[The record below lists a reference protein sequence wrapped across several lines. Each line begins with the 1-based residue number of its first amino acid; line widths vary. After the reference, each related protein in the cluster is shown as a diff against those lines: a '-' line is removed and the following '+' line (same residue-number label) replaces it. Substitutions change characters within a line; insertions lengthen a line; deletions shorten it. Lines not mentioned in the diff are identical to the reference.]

1 MVSSITI
8 NMDKI
13 TIYFPYYNQP
23 KALKHQLD
31 TMSSYSAPIRSK
43 VALFIVDDGSQAKPA
58 LPVVEQKHL
67 DKLDITLYRINID
80 IPWNMPEANNLA
92 FREIKT
98 DYVIRNDIDHFFD
111 ESNLT
116 KLLGEKL
123 DMGKHYYAFGRITAH
138 DGEVLGSPKN
148 IYMVSRANY
157 LKTKGYNESLS
168 GNYGDDIDFIPRLNG
183 VVRPILL
190 EDVHIT
196 VLVGVGTRGL
206 SRDTTI
212 NRRKAKNSKLPHKTF
227 VNERHYISQIQN

>member
-1 MVSSITI
+1 
-8 NMDKI
+8 MDRI

-23 KALKHQLD
+23 ETLKHQLD
-31 TMSSYSAPIRSK
+31 TMSSYSAPIRNR

-116 KLLGEKL
+116 NLLGKKRNI
-123 DMGKHYYAFGRITAH
+123 GKHYYRFSRITAH
-138 DGEVLGSPKN
+138 DGEVIGSPKN

-168 GNYGDDIDFIPRLNG
+168 GNYGDDLDFIPRLNG
-183 VVRPILL
+183 VVKPICLN
-190 EDVHIT
+190 DVCIT
-196 VLVGVGTRGL
+196 VIPNRHARGL

-212 NRRKAKNSKLPHKTF
+212 NRAKAQRSNLPHKTF
-227 VNERHYISQIQN
+227 ENEKHYILQIQNNIK